1 MRLSFFVLTFAV
13 HVVFW
18 EAYCAISTVT
28 SSFTVN
34 GAGLP
39 VLAFV
44 LAFLSAAAAIVLGSG
59 LRQPLRLIFAIVS
72 IIAVA
77 VPGVIEVAFLLLP
90 DDFGYVDGFVTTV
103 LTPLAFTPYLG
114 MLLYPLIISAVV
126 VDELTRRRLRTTSP
140 TQSEQP
146 AAEIRRGTTTDIV
159 GFIIATL
166 IIMFS
171 IVLITWTAAAVFASS
186 SAEGSSLYSQPD
198 GVIAVC
204 SAVIVVAVPLA
215 FGYLANLGLLAKAAP
230 ALGLLTYLT
239 LASGILLCTLSTIQ
253 TIYSDATGIGGT
265 LLWLGLLFAFPV
277 VAAATSL
284 LSIGIVVFEHIRR

>member
-1 MRLSFFVLTFAV
+1 MRLSLFVLTFAV

-18 EAYCAISTVT
+18 EAYCAISTAT

-44 LAFLSAAAAIVLGSG
+44 LAFLSAAAAIILGSG
-59 LRQPLRLIFAIVS
+59 LRQPLRLIFVIVS

-90 DDFGYVDGFVTTV
+90 ENFGYVDGFVSTV

-114 MLLYPLIISAVV
+114 MLLYPLIISAVM
-126 VDELTRRRLRTTSP
+126 VDELMRRRVRTISPTKSEQYAVEIRRRTTS
-140 TQSEQP
+140 
-146 AAEIRRGTTTDIV
+146 DIV

-166 IIMFS
+166 IIMS
-171 IVLITWTAAAVFASS
+171 GIVLIAWTAAAVFASS
-186 SAEGSSLYSQPD
+186 PAEHSLLYSQPN
-198 GVIAVC
+198 GVIAAC
-204 SAVIVVAVPLA
+204 SAIIVVAVPLA
-215 FGYLANLGLLAKAAP
+215 FGYLAQLGLPAKAAP
-230 ALGLLTYLT
+230 ALDLLTYLT
-239 LASGILLCTLSTIQ
+239 LTSGILLCTLSTVQ